1 MVLDFMEP
9 LMVSGGLVVDF
20 HSSDFFP
27 ERFFDVV
34 IVLRTSN
41 DILYKRYEERGYN
54 EDKIKNNIEAE
65 IFGVCL
71 EEATSSYSSEII
83 VELKNEKNE
92 DMANNMQI
100 IFCLL
105 YTSPS
110 PRDLST
116 SRMPSSA

>member
-9 LMVSGGLVVDF
+9 LMVSGGVVVDF

-41 DILYKRYEERGYN
+41 DVLYKRYEERGYN

-65 IFGVCL
+65 IFGVCS

-92 DMANNMQI
+92 DMANNMQL
-100 IFCLL
+100 IFNHLK
-105 YTSPS
+105 
-110 PRDLST
+110 RFNIVQNLSN
-116 SRMPSSA
+116 SGQINH